1 MKTLEI
7 NKSLLEY
14 GYHLID
20 ANAFNIQFIN
30 GKPTLIDLG
39 SIVNYDNKFGW
50 QGMQEFICSFFNPL
64 YFMSRSS
71 IRFNDVY
78 KSFLNGIPSSFI
90 YKTKN
95 IRDFSVYDFY

>member
-1 MKTLEI
+1 MIPPLDYKDKNIYIEHEKINFISYPYEWSNIFLYLAGLKTLEI

-39 SIVNYDNKFGW
+39 SIVNYDNKFDGK
-50 QGMQEFICSFFNPL
+50 ECKSL
-64 YFMSRSS
+64 Y
-71 IRFNDVY
+71 V
-78 KSFLNGIPSSFI
+78 L
-90 YKTKN
+90 
-95 IRDFSVYDFY
+95 